1 MKLHLKR
8 CIIDSTKTERPGR
21 QSGMVENMKEY
32 KKYRV
37 DSFAP
42 EYNIKYFDSE
52 KEAREYGEAEKQ
64 NGKLSFLLVYL
75 IDGRYKLT
83 EQF

>member
-1 MKLHLKR
+1 
-8 CIIDSTKTERPGR
+8 
-21 QSGMVENMKEY
+21 MKEY

-42 EYNIKYFDSE
+42 EYNIKYFDLE

-64 NGKLSFLLVYL
+64 NGKLAFLLIYL
-75 IDGRYKLT
+75 DGRYKLT